1 MKRWHI
7 LLVIG
12 LAGVA
17 SLLLATFE
25 PLVPGQQLS
34 FGMRLLIL
42 IQPAML
48 TVAAVATG
56 QALAAKLGLGAP
68 LVDSWLT
75 GGDPL
80 AVLRTQVPPA
90 LAVGIAVG
98 LLMIAYSSAIL
109 PSVADAA
116 TVTRMTAFNVR
127 WRPGFSMAGSRKSY

>member
-25 PLVPGQQLS
+25 QLVPGQQLS

-42 IQPAML
+42 IQPAIL

-75 GGDPL
+75 GGNPR
-80 AVLRTQVPPA
+80 AVLGNTGAARTGGGHCRRPA
-90 LAVGIAVG
+90 DDRLFIGDP
-98 LLMIAYSSAIL
+98 AIGRGCGHHGKNDR
-109 PSVADAA
+109 V
-116 TVTRMTAFNVR
+116 
-127 WRPGFSMAGSRKSY
+127 